1 MNKRQIKKFCKK
13 GGHYHFDKTIKRISH
28 KKMMYPY
35 VAIAYVNNH
44 CISWHEIGT
53 CLTCAKCTDVNID
66 WNGTPYMCWG
76 DNCGGSDN
84 FTCKRYKLNPNIKFF
99 KYMDIKS
106 TSPDSELKRYIE
118 ESIKNSHK
126 DNEPDSDEPPFI
138 SNDYTVGGMSIMDYI
153 EEQFKNITLLP
164 KEPKSDQPFS
174 ITEAERNG
182 RPLSERCNT
191 CNIFSENPEADLL
204 SKLFGDVYCVKLDT
218 EDLDKMISA
227 LHEVDYGIP
236 VIYPNFDGVY
246 PDFDGDILPKEE

>member
-1 MNKRQIKKFCKK
+1 
-13 GGHYHFDKTIKRISH
+13 
-28 KKMMYPY
+28 MMYPY

-66 WNGTPYMCWG
+66 WDGTPYMCWG
-76 DNCGGSDN
+76 DNCGGADN

-126 DNEPDSDEPPFI
+126 DNEPDSNEPPF
-138 SNDYTVGGMSIMDYI
+138 MSEVCKSFIKDPDS
-153 EEQFKNITLLP
+153 LLKAFSDVCGVKFN
-164 KEPKSDQPFS
+164 KEDP
-174 ITEAERNG
+174 
-182 RPLSERCNT
+182 
-191 CNIFSENPEADLL
+191 
-204 SKLFGDVYCVKLDT
+204 
-218 EDLDKMISA
+218 DKMISE
-227 LHEVDYGIP
+227 LHEVNDTISKTSGLRNVDYGIP

-246 PDFDGDILPKEE
+246 PDFDGDILPKEDNNES